1 MPDKKN
7 LQPPGNPAKQGWDS
21 AESNKI
27 LMERIRVL
35 QHQEYSLQASITK
48 TTGPNYRKL
57 LEEKDEEIEELKNK
71 LEHYKEAYEAL
82 KAKNDKRNSNGD
94 TYSLFPSNQSRK
106 HKMAKTIK
114 QLTREKKREAFQYFA
129 LCSFYVVLILLT
141 VHVIPLGFLFALRQ
155 LK

>member
-1 MPDKKN
+1 MLDKEN
-7 LQPPGNPAKQGWDS
+7 LRLPGNPAKQS
-21 AESNKI
+21 PTFMESSRT

-94 TYSLFPSNQSRK
+94 TYSQFPSNQSIK
-106 HKMAKTIK
+106 HRMAKTIK

-129 LCSFYVVLILLT
+129 LCSFYVALILLT
-141 VHVIPLGFLFALRQ
+141 VHVIPLGILFALRQ